1 MIPSLSKLRGK
12 VCLDHT
18 KTIIT
23 NSSSYFSIAE
33 EYVELQQIF
42 ISDSFLETIN
52 LWIDMVIYPIYTFI
66 SSILKGETPGVLSL
80 LSVKKCIDLW
90 QKWFRYKELSQRISE
105 WKTIVSSIGGPFITT
120 NDPTY
125 HVFVY
130 ADAMTRL
137 HTALLSTTE
146 KCAKGL

>member
-12 VCLDHT
+12 VCLEHT

-23 NSSSYFSIAE
+23 NSSAYFSIAE
-33 EYVELQQIF
+33 EYVELQNT
-42 ISDSFLETIN
+42 FLCENILQKVN
-52 LWIDMVIYPIYTFI
+52 LWIDMVIHPIYTLI
-66 SSILKGETPGVLSL
+66 SSIMSGETPSMLFFF
-80 LSVKKCIDLW
+80 SVKKCIDLW
-90 QKWFRYKELSQRISE
+90 QKWFRHRELSEVIRE
-105 WKTIVSSIGGPFITT
+105 WKKVVSSVGGPFITT

-137 HTALLSTTE
+137 HTALLSTSE
-146 KCAKGL
+146 KCAKRL

>member
-12 VCLDHT
+12 VCVEHT
-18 KTIIT
+18 KTILT

-33 EYVELQQIF
+33 EYVELQNTF
-42 ISDSFLETIN
+42 ITETIIDKIN

-66 SSILKGETPGVLSL
+66 SSIFSGEAPGLMSFF
-80 LSVKKCIDLW
+80 SIKKCVELW
-90 QKWFRYKELSQRISE
+90 QKWFRYKELTTTICE

-137 HTALLSTTE
+137 HSALLTTTE
-146 KCAKGL
+146 KCAKRL

>member
-18 KTIIT
+18 KTILT
-23 NSSSYFSIAE
+23 NSSSYFSLAD
-33 EYVELQQIF
+33 EYVELQNTF
-42 ISDSFLETIN
+42 ICENILEKVN
-52 LWIDMVIYPIYTFI
+52 LWIDMIIYPIYTLI
-66 SSILKGETPGVLSL
+66 SSIMSGETPNMLFFF
-80 LSVKKCIDLW
+80 SVKKCIDLW
-90 QKWFRYKELSQRISE
+90 QKWFRYKELSSVIRE
-105 WKTIVSSIGGPFITT
+105 WKKIVSSVGGPFITT

-137 HTALLSTTE
+137 HASLITATE
-146 KCAKGL
+146 KCAKRL

>member
-1 MIPSLSKLRGK
+1 MIPSLNELRGK
-12 VCLDHT
+12 VCLEHT

-23 NSSSYFSIAE
+23 NSSAYFSIAE
-33 EYVELQQIF
+33 EYVELQNTF
-42 ISDSFLETIN
+42 VCETTVEKVN
-52 LWIDMVIYPIYTFI
+52 LWIDMIIYPIYTIF
-66 SSILKGETPGVLSL
+66 SSIMKGESPSILSFFTI
-80 LSVKKCIDLW
+80 KKCIDLW
-90 QKWFRYKELSQRISE
+90 QKWFRYKELSNVIRE
-105 WKTIVSSIGGPFITT
+105 WKKVVSSVGGPFITT

-146 KCAKGL
+146 KCAKRL